1 MATKTDY
8 SAEEWQILQW
18 ATMNTMAYLSLADSG
33 FWDSFK
39 EATGAAK
46 FLAAEKTS
54 STSLLVRDLAGDV
67 KTKRDKEA
75 TSDPMT
81 LADEVTARV
90 SEAAALVAEK
100 DPADSDAFAA
110 FILGIAA
117 ATAEA
122 VKGIGD
128 NEAAAIEKITAA
140 LG

>member
-1 MATKTDY
+1 MATKADY

-18 ATMNTMAYLSLADSG
+18 ATMNTMAYLSLADPG

-46 FLAAEKTS
+46 FLAAQKDS
-54 STSLLVRDLAGDV
+54 STNLLVRDLAGDV

-75 TSDPMT
+75 TSNPTT

-90 SEAAALVAEK
+90 SEAVAIVAEK
-100 DPADSDAFAA
+100 DPADVDAFKT
-110 FILGIAA
+110 FILGLAEATAA
-117 ATAEA
+117 AVDGVGPT
-122 VKGIGD
+122 
-128 NEAAAIEKITAA
+128 EAAAISKVEIA